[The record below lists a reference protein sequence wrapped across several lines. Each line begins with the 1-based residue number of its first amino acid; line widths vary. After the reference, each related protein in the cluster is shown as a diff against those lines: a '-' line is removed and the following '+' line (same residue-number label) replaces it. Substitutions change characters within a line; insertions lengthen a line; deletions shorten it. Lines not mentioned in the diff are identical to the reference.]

1 MNEKFSASSL
11 KNPFFPDTVEF
22 SEKGITFKIRK
33 AVSSRENF
41 VFYNDIAGVEI
52 DAGMFW
58 ATIRIKAKARE
69 EDIIITNFN
78 KGDAKQVKQLILER
92 AHEEPLRS

>member
-1 MNEKFSASSL
+1 M
-11 KNPFFPDTVEF
+11 FPDTVEF
-22 SEKGITFKIRK
+22 SKKRVTFKVRK

-52 DAGMFW
+52 DAGIFW
-58 ATIRIKAKARE
+58 ATISIKAKARE

-78 KGDAKQVKQLILER
+78 KGDAKKVKELILNR

>member
-1 MNEKFSASSL
+1 MNEKFRASSI

-52 DAGMFW
+52 DSGIFW

-69 EDIIITNFN
+69 EDIIITNFS
-78 KGDAKQVKQLILER
+78 KGDAKKVKQLILDR

>member
-11 KNPFFPDTVEF
+11 KNPLFPDTVEF

-33 AVSSRENF
+33 AVSSKENF

-52 DAGMFW
+52 EAGVFW

-69 EDIIITNFN
+69 EDIVISNFN
-78 KGDAKQVKQLILER
+78 KSDAKKVKQLILDR
-92 AHEEPLRS
+92 AHEEPQRL